1 MYLDAPALSVSL
13 PLPSTCSPNGFS
25 PPLALSCPSTF
36 HPPPLPLRH
45 PVPPPFAHPS
55 IHPGLSTHPSM
66 LSLHHYFLRTNWQRV
81 RPPLL
86 EHQPK
91 PARPSYQPLLPH
103 FRACP
108 KCLHQVEG
116 TISASTVKSVALA
129 SVYSQTPATALSG
142 LSQMSTSGRRHY
154 LR

>member
-1 MYLDAPALSVSL
+1 MHPAPAIHTSDDSSYSITLTFCVRCLCECTHRESL
-13 PLPSTCSPNGFS
+13 PLVHLNPS
-25 PPLALSCPSTF
+25 
-36 HPPPLPLRH
+36 PLPLRH

-129 SVYSQTPATALSG
+129 SVYSLLTAR
-142 LSQMSTSGRRHY
+142 QDYHVDKIVC
-154 LR
+154 